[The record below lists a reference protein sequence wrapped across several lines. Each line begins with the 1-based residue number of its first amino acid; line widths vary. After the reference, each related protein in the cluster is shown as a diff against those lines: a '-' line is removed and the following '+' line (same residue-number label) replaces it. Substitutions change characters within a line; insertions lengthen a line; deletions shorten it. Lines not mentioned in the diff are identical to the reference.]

1 MSDKKGGHDDD
12 REDTFLGGEMGGFS
26 VEGHH
31 FLDGF
36 DKEKDGRSGFLEFGY
51 GYPNH
56 QYFELKLPHDDT
68 QLGHLSPLGDSDEND
83 DPFLELQETLEA
95 PTPHH
100 VSQNGTYHPAV
111 VSSNEEVGGVVVEKE
126 EEENNKEG
134 LVQQPPSPPRPP
146 QEVHNHLRLSY
157 TSDLKPRLRWT
168 QDLHS
173 CFVNAVKELGGP
185 QISPDAIIEILLRP
199 VWCSNE
205 KYRQGRRS
213 VREFNE
219 PLRNGISAA
228 QGSEGPSSSMNLPP
242 SQAKNSKH
250 YTCLID
256 FVAST
261 FGMLH
266 GQLGLWLSAADQNS
280 NQQATPMLVDF
291 AQQTIHRY
299 LHAQGSYLSIAIN
312 NACKFVSNQ
321 CVEGAALEN
330 GNYYG
335 HGFTGSRSGNTAL
348 LMPYFYQNQ
357 LNASYACN
365 SMEAV
370 NAGIS
375 VEMPWSSFQTPTT
388 VQSGTENSSLPV
400 GHSAGSCLE
409 GSKTL
414 PVQGSE
420 EDGASYE
427 DPVDDYL
434 NWDDTCTNILAID
447 YGRFD
452 LDGGVGTSK

>member
-1 MSDKKGGHDDD
+1 MTTEIIMMTLFRKGKETMIRLTVLTSP
-12 REDTFLGGEMGGFS
+12 REQESHIERKGSTFPFMRQHRVTGQKVSFS
-26 VEGHH
+26 VTQPSTIAQCH
-31 FLDGF
+31 LA
-36 DKEKDGRSGFLEFGY
+36 S
-51 GYPNH
+51 P
-56 QYFELKLPHDDT
+56 ELRTEQSWLQCTLSQFNPIT
-68 QLGHLSPLGDSDEND
+68 PLSP
-83 DPFLELQETLEA
+83 
-95 PTPHH
+95 
-100 VSQNGTYHPAV
+100 
-111 VSSNEEVGGVVVEKE
+111 
-126 EEENNKEG
+126 
-134 LVQQPPSPPRPP
+134 SP
-146 QEVHNHLRLSY
+146 
-157 TSDLKPRLRWT
+157 
-168 QDLHS
+168 
-173 CFVNAVKELGGP
+173 G
-185 QISPDAIIEILLRP
+185 
-199 VWCSNE
+199 
-205 KYRQGRRS
+205 RQGRRS

-242 SQAKNSKH
+242 SQAKK
-250 YTCLID
+250 
-256 FVAST
+256 
-261 FGMLH
+261 
-266 GQLGLWLSAADQNS
+266 
-280 NQQATPMLVDF
+280 
-291 AQQTIHRY
+291 Y